1 MSEAFTKMSED
12 TSIDVEK
19 SELMSYINDA
29 IAKIVADKELSKVS
43 SISRSNPEKVA
54 KILYLSALG
63 MSQTSIVRKCNYNR
77 NTVINVLVDYADYK
91 NQFRELGG
99 KLSAKSYMNL
109 ESLEEDMIQV
119 VRERMQTGEY
129 EPSAKDIKDISI
141 AKINSS
147 RQALT
152 ARGEVSTITES
163 RNAVTQ
169 EDYEDTLKAARERI
183 EQLKRVEEVID
194 E

>member
-1 MSEAFTKMSED
+1 MKED
-12 TSIDVEK
+12 SIVEDSK
-19 SELMSYINDA
+19 EKEQLMSYINNA
-29 IAKIVADKELSKVS
+29 IMEIAAEKEGRQAN

-63 MSQTSIVRKCNYNR
+63 LSQTSIVRKCNYNR
-77 NTVINVLVDYADYK
+77 NTVINVLVDYADHK
-91 NQFRELGG
+91 HQFRELGG
-99 KLSAKSYMNL
+99 KLSARSYMNL

-129 EPSAKDIKDISI
+129 EPTAKDIKDISI

-152 ARGEVSTITES
+152 ARGEVSAITEN

-169 EDYEDTLKAARERI
+169 EDYEDTLEAARKRI
-183 EQLKRVEEVID
+183 EQLKKVEEVID

>member
-12 TSIDVEK
+12 TIIDAEK

-29 IAKIVADKELSKVS
+29 IAKIVVDKELSKVS
-43 SISRSNPEKVA
+43 SISRSNPQKVA

-63 MSQTSIVRKCNYNR
+63 MSQTSIVRKCNYNSH
-77 NTVINVLVDYADYK
+77 TVINVLVDYADYK

-152 ARGEVSTITES
+152 ARGEVSAITES

>member
-12 TSIDVEK
+12 TSIDAEK

-29 IAKIVADKELSKVS
+29 IAKIVADKELSKVG

-152 ARGEVSTITES
+152 ARGEVSAITES

-183 EQLKRVEEVID
+183 EQLKKVEEVID

>member
-12 TSIDVEK
+12 TSIDAEK

-152 ARGEVSTITES
+152 ARGEVSAITES

>member
-1 MSEAFTKMSED
+1 MNEDIVIEDSE
-12 TSIDVEK
+12 EK
-19 SELMSYINDA
+19 EELMNFINNA
-29 IAKIVADKELSKVS
+29 IMDMAAEKEKDKAN

-63 MSQTSIVRKCNYNR
+63 VSQTSIVRKCNYNR
-77 NTVINVLVDYADYK
+77 NTVINILLDYADYK

-109 ESLEEDMIQV
+109 ESLEEDMVQV

-129 EPSAKDIKDISI
+129 EPTAKDIKDISI
-141 AKINSS
+141 AKMNSN

-152 ARGEVSTITES
+152 ARGEVSAITEN
-163 RNAVTQ
+163 RNAITQ

-183 EQLKRVEEVID
+183 EKLKKVEEVID
-194 E
+194 G

>member
-12 TSIDVEK
+12 TSIDAEK

-152 ARGEVSTITES
+152 ARGEVSAITES

-169 EDYEDTLKAARERI
+169 ED
-183 EQLKRVEEVID
+183 
-194 E
+194 

>member
-1 MSEAFTKMSED
+1 MINGED
-12 TSIDVEK
+12 SDFNVEK
-19 SELMSYINDA
+19 AELMNYINDA
-29 IAKIVADKELSKVS
+29 IMKIAASKEQEQVN
-43 SISRSNPEKVA
+43 SISRNNPEKVA

-63 MSQTSIVRKCNYNR
+63 VSQTSIVRKCNYNR
-77 NTVINVLVDYADYK
+77 HTVINVLVDYADYK
-91 NQFRELGG
+91 HQFRELGG
-99 KLSAKSYMNL
+99 KLSAKSYLNL

-141 AKINSS
+141 AKMNSN

-152 ARGEVSTITES
+152 ARGEVSTITEN

-169 EDYEDTLKAARERI
+169 EDYEDTIRAAKERI
-183 EQLKRVEEVID
+183 EKMKRVEEVID
-194 E
+194 DEIDS